1 MLKLAQY
8 LKYYKKEAGWGAFLK
23 WLEAATGLIAPLVI
37 AWLIDK
43 GIGEGSRQV
52 IVNSGAILLT
62 LAVVGMVSAL
72 SCQYLASKASQ
83 GIGTILRTKMTAKI
97 NSFSHYDI
105 EKYGKSGLVTRSTN
119 DIYNIEKGTAM
130 IVRLLFRAPF
140 IVIGALIMAFIV
152 NAKLALIFV
161 VITPTVVLALLVITR
176 VSANL
181 FRSMQQRLDRIGLLT
196 GEVMTGARV
205 IRAFNKQ
212 EYEVNKLASANLELR
227 KFSEKSGLLAAL
239 LSPINNIVLNLGIA
253 AILFFGARLVNNAE
267 LSRGEVVADISYMS
281 EIILQMVVVS
291 YLTIILA
298 RGKESAIR
306 VNEIL
311 SYNPTEQDEGSKSLL
326 LTDELIRFD
335 NVSFAYP
342 QSQEW
347 TLKNITFSIKKG
359 EKIGIIGSTGSGKST
374 LINLILR
381 FYTPLQGKIFIG
393 NTDIKELNRKQ
404 LRDATTFAPQQV
416 AIFYGTIEENILWGN
431 PSTTEKQIE
440 EALKVSQAYE
450 FVDKYEDKVKH
461 ECLQNGRNLSGG
473 QKQRIALARTV
484 IKQAPIIII
493 DDSTTAL
500 DYKTSSDFY
509 NALRNYLPNSTW
521 IVVSQRVN
529 SVKDLDKILVLE
541 EGGIAGF
548 DTHVNLA
555 ASNSIYKEI
564 IASQIGG
571 EIIE

>member
-23 WLEAATGLIAPLVI
+23 WLEAASGLFAPLVI

-83 GIGTILRTKMTAKI
+83 GIGTILRTKIAAKI
-97 NSFSHYDI
+97 NSFSHFDI

-119 DIYNIEKGTAM
+119 DIYNIERGTAM

-161 VITPTVVLALLVITR
+161 VITPIVVLALLVITR

-212 EYEVNKLASANLELR
+212 EYEVSKLASANYELR

-311 SYNPTEQDEGSKSLL
+311 SYNPTEQDTGSKSLL
-326 LTDELIRFD
+326 LTDELIKFD
-335 NVSFAYP
+335 NVNFAYP
-342 QSQEW
+342 QSQEC

-404 LRDATTFAPQQV
+404 LRDAIAYAPQQV

-431 PSTTEKQIE
+431 PSATEKQIE

-461 ECLQNGRNLSGG
+461 KCLQNGRNLSGG

-509 NALRNYLPNSTW
+509 NALRSYLPNSTW

-541 EGGIAGF
+541 EGGIVGF

-564 IASQIGG
+564 VASQIGG